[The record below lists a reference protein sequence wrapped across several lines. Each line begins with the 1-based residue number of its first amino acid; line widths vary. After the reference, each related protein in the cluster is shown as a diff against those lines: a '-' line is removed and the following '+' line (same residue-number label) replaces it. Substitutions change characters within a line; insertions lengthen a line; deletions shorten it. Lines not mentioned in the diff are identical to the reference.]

1 MRIQTRHLR
10 LASVHR
16 IVQHALLA
24 EDRTMR
30 MGDLA
35 AVAGLSRFHLTR
47 VFHAVTG
54 EGVAEFVRRINL
66 ERAALR
72 LRDTTAP
79 IIDLACDAGYSNGEA
94 FARAFRGCYGVS
106 PSEFR
111 RRQDLDWRL
120 GDSRNVHWTPS
131 PNGFRPL
138 ALEGAP
144 VPVEL
149 VFRPSERLAA
159 FRRVGSY
166 SDLACEWRRFQLL
179 RLGDDSAG
187 ERRYFAVFHD
197 KYDKQRDDLRYD
209 LCITWPGD
217 RPLPIGAR
225 PLVLPSGSYL
235 ATCEPVSRKAY
246 GQTWAL
252 LNREWLPQNGQRPVN
267 VPCLDEYEGSPDPWE
282 SMRARLLIGLEMDLG
297 AP

>member
-30 MGDLA
+30 MSDLA

-47 VFHAVTG
+47 VFQSVTG

-66 ERAALR
+66 ERAAVR
-72 LRDTTAP
+72 LLESNKP

-94 FARAFRGCYGVS
+94 FTRAFRGRYGVS

-111 RRQDLDWRL
+111 RRKDLDWRL
-120 GDSRNVHWTPS
+120 GGREDIHWTPS
-131 PNGFRPL
+131 PNGFRPRVL
-138 ALEGAP
+138 AEAP
-144 VPVEL
+144 IPVEL
-149 VFRPSERLAA
+149 VSRPAQRLAA
-159 FRRVGSY
+159 FRRVGNY
-166 SDLACEWRRFQLL
+166 ADLGSEWKRL
-179 RLGDDSAG
+179 RTVIGPGAPD

-197 KYDKQRDDLRYD
+197 AFDSDRKDLRFD
-209 LCITWPGD
+209 LCTTWPAD
-217 RPLPIGAR
+217 HPLPHGAH
-225 PLVLPSGSYL
+225 PLVLPAGSYL
-235 ATCEPVSRKAY
+235 ATCEPVTARNY
-246 GQTWAL
+246 GPTWAL
-252 LNREWLPQNGQRPVN
+252 LNRDWLPRNGQRPVN
-267 VPCLDEYEGSPDPWE
+267 VPCLDEYEALPDPWD
-282 SMRARLLIGLEMDLG
+282 SMRTKCLIGLEMDLG